1 MEKKQKEAEDHKK
14 RMSALKAKKAAGA
27 KAKSGLPVRK
37 GFDKSKLGSGFM
49 AAAKTKKD
57 EVNGWAF
64 DFDNES
70 QNVAVSTIAPGN

>member
-1 MEKKQKEAEDHKK
+1 MA
-14 RMSALKAKKAAGA
+14 ALKAKKAAGA

-49 AAAKTKKD
+49 AAAKKSKD

-70 QNVAVSTIAPGN
+70 